1 MLKKHLVKTRVKVPL
16 NYRCINSGWA
26 FQLHFFELLTT
37 LALYFNTLNVNILQ
51 NKLTKPY

>member
-1 MLKKHLVKTRVKVPL
+1 MLKKHLVKTRVKVAL

-37 LALYFNTLNVNILQ
+37 QCRAIKPLFVSIL
-51 NKLTKPY
+51 

>member
-37 LALYFNTLNVNILQ
+37 QRWAIKPLFISIL
-51 NKLTKPY
+51 

>member
-37 LALYFNTLNVNILQ
+37 QRRAI
-51 NKLTKPY
+51 KPLFISVL